1 MRIILGDWIYADG
14 NHDLL
19 APQLYI
25 DQAAAAAVAAA
36 AVAAADGMVDIA
48 VR

>member
-25 DQAAAAAVAAA
+25 DQAAAV
-36 AVAAADGMVDIA
+36 ADGMVDIA